1 MKCHTQKPDEMCILR
16 ESALLSISRP
26 LLTSTGAPLVVARF
40 AQRVAEPLQ
49 TFVETV
55 ARGGTC
61 SLDVLLSRQF
71 RPLPISIANLPMHAA
86 SSCAGRVCQ

>member
-1 MKCHTQKPDEMCILR
+1 MKCHTQKPEEMCILR

-26 LLTSTGAPLVVARF
+26 FLASTCAPLVVARF

-55 ARGGTC
+55 ARGSTC

-71 RPLPISIANLPMHAA
+71 
-86 SSCAGRVCQ
+86 